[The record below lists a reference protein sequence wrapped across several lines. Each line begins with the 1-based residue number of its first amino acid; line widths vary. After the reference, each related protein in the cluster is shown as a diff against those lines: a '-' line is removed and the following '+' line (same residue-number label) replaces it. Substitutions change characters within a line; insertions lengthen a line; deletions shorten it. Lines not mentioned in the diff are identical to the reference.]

1 MQALTTPTYPLG
13 TFSGLRWN
21 HTRVFVGRVSCE
33 AVGVPHAMS
42 QSQWSSSTSSDH
54 YPFSWLWIA
63 NKVLPYVGT
72 TTTWKTR
79 SG

>member
-54 YPFSWLWIA
+54 YLLYHTGA